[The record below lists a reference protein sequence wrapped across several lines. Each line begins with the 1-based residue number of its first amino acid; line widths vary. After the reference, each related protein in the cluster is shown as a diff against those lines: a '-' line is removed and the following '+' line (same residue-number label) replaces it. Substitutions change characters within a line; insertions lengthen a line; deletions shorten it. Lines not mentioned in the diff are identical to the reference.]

1 MAMTAATASDAT
13 TTTRPVLCARGLT
26 KRFGALTVVSDVSL
40 DLFPGEALGVLGPN
54 GAGKTTLL
62 KLLTGDLSASSGSVS
77 WQGRDITALSQSAR
91 CKTGIVRTSQIPQP
105 FEGLTVWENV
115 LTAALHGGGKR
126 GAEAEEAAH
135 QALLRTGLLD
145 RHAMLAGGLSLM
157 GRKRLELSRALAC
170 GPKVLLLDEIAG
182 GLSDFE
188 VHDLVALIREINASG
203 VAIIWIEHIV
213 HALISVV
220 TRLIALDFGKMLT
233 EGAPRDVLASDVF
246 KRAYFGDAEA
256 APIEAMI

>member
-1 MAMTAATASDAT
+1 MADLNTLS
-13 TTTRPVLCARGLT
+13 PVLDARGLT
-26 KRFGALTVVSDVSL
+26 KWFGAVTVVSDISL
-40 DLFPGEALGVLGPN
+40 SLAPGEALGVLGPN

-62 KLLTGDLSASSGSVS
+62 KLLTGDLSVSAGSVI
-77 WQGRDITALSQSAR
+77 WQGRAITALPQAAR
-91 CKTGIVRTSQIPQP
+91 CRAGIVRTSQIPQP

-115 LTAALHGGGKR
+115 LTAALHGGGKSGI
-126 GAEAEEAAH
+126 GAEDAAYD
-135 QALLRTGLLD
+135 ALSRTGLLD
-145 RHAMLAGGLSLM
+145 RQAMLAGGLSLM

-170 GPKVLLLDEIAG
+170 GPQVLLLDEIAG

-220 TRLIALDFGKMLT
+220 TRLVALDFGRMLA
-233 EGAPRDVLASDVF
+233 EGSPKDVLASETF
-246 KRAYFGDAEA
+246 KRAYFGDA
-256 APIEAMI
+256 APIEAVV

>member
-1 MAMTAATASDAT
+1 MSPPDASP
-13 TTTRPVLCARGLT
+13 RPVLSARGLT

-40 DLFPGEALGVLGPN
+40 DLYTGQALGVLGPN

-62 KLLTGDLSASSGSVS
+62 KLLTGDLSVSSGSVS
-77 WQGRDITALSQSAR
+77 WQGRDITSLPQAAR

-115 LTAALHGGGKR
+115 LTAALHGGGWH
-126 GAEAEEAAH
+126 GADAEAVAH
-135 QALLRTGLLD
+135 SALARTGLVD

-170 GPKVLLLDEIAG
+170 GPQVLLLDEIAG

-220 TRLIALDFGKMLT
+220 TRLIALDFGRMLT
-233 EGAPRDVLASDVF
+233 EGEPRAVLASDVF
-246 KRAYFGDAEA
+246 RRAYFGDAET
-256 APIEAMI
+256 APIEAMV